1 MEQERKPRVFRSAQ
15 DRRTEIIEAAFR
27 CLQEYGYAKL
37 TARKIAEHSNISL
50 GHITY
55 HFKDMKEV
63 LVETYRYA
71 SLTLFEAT
79 QQDLSRSSRSPIDQL
94 QVFLGTGFNK
104 VFLKRDY
111 LRVRIDLWSAALA
124 YEEIATVEREL
135 YESYRSRLSELL
147 RNVAADRGCD
157 LGAVTP
163 LADTIMATLDGL
175 WLDWERRHDEAAI
188 RNGLKGCLDLV
199 NAVLLE
205 KQSASPPPA

>member
-1 MEQERKPRVFRSAQ
+1 MAQERKAHVVRSSQ
-15 DRRTEIIEAAFR
+15 DRRAEIVEAAFL

-79 QQDLSRSSRSPIDQL
+79 QRDLGISPKSPFEQL
-94 QVFLGTGFNK
+94 RVFLGTGFSK
-104 VFLKRDY
+104 AFLKRDY

-124 YEEIATVEREL
+124 YDEIASVEREL
-135 YESYRSRLSELL
+135 YESYRSQLSELL
-147 RNVAADRGCD
+147 RNVAVDRGIGPD
-157 LGAVTP
+157 AVTP

-175 WLDWERRHDEAAI
+175 WLDWERRHDETAI
-188 RNGLKGCLDLV
+188 RNGLDGCIALV
-199 NAVLLE
+199 NAVL
-205 KQSASPPPA
+205 PAAA

>member
-1 MEQERKPRVFRSAQ
+1 MDQERKTRVFRSSQ
-15 DRRTEIIEAAFR
+15 DRRTEIIQAAFQ
-27 CLQEYGYAKL
+27 CLQEHGYAKL

-79 QQDLSRSSRSPIDQL
+79 LQDLSGSSKSPIDQL
-94 QVFLGTGFNK
+94 RVFLGTGFNK
-104 VFLKRDY
+104 VFLSRDY

-124 YEEIATVEREL
+124 YEEIAAVEREL
-135 YESYRSRLSELL
+135 YEGYRSRLNELL
-147 RNVAADRGCD
+147 RNVAVDRHCGPD
-157 LGAVTP
+157 AVTP

-175 WLDWERRHDEAAI
+175 RLDWERRHDETAI
-188 RNGLKGCLDLV
+188 RNGLDGCITLA
-199 NAVLLE
+199 NAIL
-205 KQSASPPPA
+205 PANPYPAL

>member
-1 MEQERKPRVFRSAQ
+1 MEPERKPRVFRSAQ
-15 DRRTEIIEAAFR
+15 DRRAEIIEAAFL

-71 SLTLFEAT
+71 SLALFEAT
-79 QQDLSRSSRSPIDQL
+79 QQDLSRSSKSPVDQL
-94 QVFLGTGFNK
+94 RVFVGTGFNK
-104 VFLKRDY
+104 VFLKREY

-124 YEEIATVEREL
+124 YEEIATVERDL
-135 YESYRSRLSELL
+135 YENYRARLNELL
-147 RNVAADRGCD
+147 RNVATDRGCD
-157 LGAVTP
+157 LDAVTP

-175 WLDWERRHDEAAI
+175 WLDWGRRHNETAI
-188 RNGLKGCLDLV
+188 RNGLDGCIDLV

-205 KQSASPPPA
+205 KQPA

>member
-1 MEQERKPRVFRSAQ
+1 MAQERKAHVVRSSQ
-15 DRRTEIIEAAFR
+15 DRRAEIVEAAFL

-79 QQDLSRSSRSPIDQL
+79 QRDLGRSPKSPIEQL
-94 QVFLGTGFNK
+94 RVFLGTGFSK
-104 VFLKRDY
+104 AFLKRDY

-124 YEEIATVEREL
+124 YDEIATVEREL
-135 YESYRSRLSELL
+135 YESYRSQLSELL
-147 RNVAADRGCD
+147 RNVAVDRRIGPD
-157 LGAVTP
+157 AVTP

-175 WLDWERRHDEAAI
+175 WLDWERRHDETAI
-188 RNGLKGCLDLV
+188 RNGLDGCITLV
-199 NAVLLE
+199 NAVL
-205 KQSASPPPA
+205 PPAA

>member
-1 MEQERKPRVFRSAQ
+1 MPQERKAHVIRSPQ

-27 CLQEYGYAKL
+27 CLQEHGYAKL

-71 SLTLFEAT
+71 SRTLFEAT
-79 QQDLSRSSRSPIDQL
+79 QRDLGRSSKSPIEQL
-94 QVFLGTGFNK
+94 RAFLGTGFNK

-124 YEEIATVEREL
+124 HDEIAAVEREL
-135 YESYRSRLSELL
+135 YESYRARLSELL
-147 RNVAADRGCD
+147 GGVAIDRHCEPD
-157 LGAVTP
+157 AVTP

-188 RNGLKGCLDLV
+188 GNGLDGCIALV
-199 NAVLLE
+199 NAKLPQGELP
-205 KQSASPPPA
+205 QAG